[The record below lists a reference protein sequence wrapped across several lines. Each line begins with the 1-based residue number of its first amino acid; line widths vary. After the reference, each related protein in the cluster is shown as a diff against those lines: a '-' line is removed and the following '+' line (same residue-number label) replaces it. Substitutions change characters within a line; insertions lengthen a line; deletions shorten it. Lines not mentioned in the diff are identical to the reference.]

1 MAFRRSGISSASITI
16 VWPSVSRAHPMAANS
31 SLENHLRMWHCR
43 KLASHFSLSAC
54 AVPVARNSAA
64 TPVRNS
70 FFISSLNGC
79 RSHRAPIRRE
89 CTAIRVVSGEVAER
103 RPQHCA
109 ALLWACCRCRNGPH
123 VEAVSFFKGISGGS
137 NFNVG
142 ETVWSFV
149 SGVWFVCEHQGVNLV
164 LIALMPRIFLRIG
177 REGRSRYDFCGSVFR
192 LLDDFERPAL
202 NDGAIHI
209 HRAQEL
215 ELHFLASKC
224 IAHVFHFLH
233 AAGLFL
239 FGPLF
244 CRRYGR

>member
-1 MAFRRSGISSASITI
+1 MARRPILMGEPGEEPPGLAGLLQEAAPHPRRHRLLILPAAQQFRLGVAFSSL
-16 VWPSVSRAHPMAANS
+16 VSMVAANTAHPSGANALQS
-31 SLENHLRMWHCR
+31 EW
-43 KLASHFSLSAC
+43 F
-54 AVPVARNSAA
+54 
-64 TPVRNS
+64 
-70 FFISSLNGC
+70 
-79 RSHRAPIRRE
+79 
-89 CTAIRVVSGEVAER
+89 SGEVVER
-103 RPQHCA
+103 RPQHSA
-109 ALLWACCRCRNGPH
+109 ALLWACCRCRNGPD
-123 VEAVSFFKGISGGS
+123 VEAVSFFKGVSGGS

-177 REGRSRYDFCGSVFR
+177 REGRSGYDFCGSVFR

-215 ELHFLASKC
+215 ELHFLASKR

-244 CRRYGR
+244 CRQYGR